1 MIGGA
6 VKGWSPHLR
15 RNRSC
20 VDGPLGGS
28 ISAESEARIMTDPT
42 LVMAQADAVLERTG
56 TQLREL
62 LRTTARSIEPFPDF
76 PGSLLST
83 GIEVP
88 DASVSDRG
96 CIVLA
101 EDGELYELQI
111 GIDVDAL
118 AAGAAEP
125 VLTRD
130 EHRVPLTDLRPAEYV
145 ALAYRALEAATSYL
159 ERRGT

>member
-1 MIGGA
+1 
-6 VKGWSPHLR
+6 
-15 RNRSC
+15 
-20 VDGPLGGS
+20 
-28 ISAESEARIMTDPT
+28 MTDPG
-42 LVMAQADAVLERTG
+42 LVMAQADAVLERAA

-88 DASVSDRG
+88 DAAVSDRG

-111 GIDVDAL
+111 GLDVDAL
-118 AAGAAEP
+118 ASGAAEP

-130 EHRVPLTDLRPAEYV
+130 EQRVPLADLGPAEYV
-145 ALAYRALEAATSYL
+145 TLAYRALDAAARYL
-159 ERRGT
+159 EQRGG